1 MQLRG
6 SNMGLL
12 LIAGRTAG
20 IPYCEL
26 LQIRRFKVRI
36 NRGYSL
42 GKGRK
47 KVLKTFKMRFF
58 LRNICGSGKKAL
70 SLHSQNAS
78 KAHSSIG

>member
-26 LQIRRFKVRI
+26 LQIRMFKVRI

-47 KVLKTFKMRFF
+47 K
-58 LRNICGSGKKAL
+58 C
-70 SLHSQNAS
+70 
-78 KAHSSIG
+78 